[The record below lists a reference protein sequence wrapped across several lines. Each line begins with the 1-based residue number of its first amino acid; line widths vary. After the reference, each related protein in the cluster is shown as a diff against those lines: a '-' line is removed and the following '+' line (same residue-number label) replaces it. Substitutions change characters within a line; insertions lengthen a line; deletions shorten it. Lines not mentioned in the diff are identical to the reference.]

1 MAQLVHR
8 TSHEAGNYAERSI
21 VMKTIEFS
29 DKEIQRLEAILIDK
43 DKDEALKF
51 VANLW
56 DRVKDRESK
65 ACAPKPV

>member
-1 MAQLVHR
+1 
-8 TSHEAGNYAERSI
+8 
-21 VMKTIEFS
+21 MKTIEFS